1 MRVAYYP
8 GCSLEGTAIE
18 FGVSAV
24 AMCEALGMELVEVPD
39 WSCCGASSAHFVNHD
54 LAVALGARNLALAQ
68 STGADQ
74 VTAPCAACYA
84 RLKFAEH
91 KLREEP
97 ERLGGMLE
105 RGGVDYRGGMRVTS
119 LLETLVC
126 DYGLEAL
133 KGRLRRSL
141 NGLKVACYYGCLLVR
156 PTDIPSFD
164 DPENPRVLDNLMTAL
179 GAEPV
184 DWAYRVECCGGGLA
198 LGRADIVRKLVGD
211 ILDNAIACGAECFVV
226 ACPLCQGNL
235 DWRQSEAAGERG
247 KEYNLP
253 VYYFTQLVGLCLG
266 VPPQK
271 LAIEKLLTPATA
283 LLESKVSSLESAA
296 PS

>member
-18 FGVSAV
+18 FDESSR
-24 AMCEALGMELVEVPD
+24 AMCEALGIELVEVPD

-68 STGADQ
+68 STGAEQ

-91 KLREEP
+91 KLREDP
-97 ERLGGMLE
+97 ERLGRMLE
-105 RGGVDYRGGMRVTS
+105 RGGVDYHGGMRVTS
-119 LLETLVC
+119 LLETVVY
-126 DYGLEAL
+126 DYGLEAI
-133 KGRLRRSL
+133 RQRMVRTL

-156 PTDIPSFD
+156 PTDIPGFD
-164 DPENPRVLDNLMTAL
+164 DPENPRCLDHLIETL
-179 GAEPV
+179 GGEPV
-184 DWAYRVECCGGGLA
+184 EWPYRVECCGGGLA
-198 LGRADIVRKLVGD
+198 LGRADIVRKLIGD
-211 ILDNAIACGAECFVV
+211 ILDEAVAAGAECFVV

-235 DWRQSEAAGERG
+235 DWRQTEAAAERG

-253 VYYFTQLVGLCLG
+253 VYYFTQLVGWCCG
-266 VPPQK
+266 VPPQG

-283 LLESKVSSLESAA
+283 VLERRLASSQV